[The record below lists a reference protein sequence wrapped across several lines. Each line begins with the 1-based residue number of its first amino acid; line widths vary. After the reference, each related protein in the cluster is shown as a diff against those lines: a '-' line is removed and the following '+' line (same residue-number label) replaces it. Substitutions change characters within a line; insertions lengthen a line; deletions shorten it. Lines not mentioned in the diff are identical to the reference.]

1 MNKFKDSQ
9 TQRIFNGFTVKGFSP
24 IILRRAVIKLTM
36 VEAATAI
43 SELAT
48 PPSNHLEKLK
58 GNRAGQW
65 SIRVNDQYRICF
77 KWHAGQAYEIEFTD
91 YPVKPVSNISLGSDL
106 SGFHIGNFL
115 GYTILKNIIVIVF
128 VI

>member
-1 MNKFKDSQ
+1 MNKFRDALTRQ
-9 TQRIFNGFTVKGFSP
+9 IFDGAVVKGFPSD
-24 IILRRAVIKLTM
+24 IIRRAVIKLTM

-43 SELAT
+43 HELAT

-77 KWHAGQAYEIEFTD
+77 KWHGNRACEIEFTD
-91 YPVKPVSNISLGSDL
+91 Y
-106 SGFHIGNFL
+106 H
-115 GYTILKNIIVIVF
+115 
-128 VI
+128 